1 MIEAGLPIIGALE
14 ALTRDLE
21 EAPSSLAH
29 HLIAE
34 VERGRTL
41 SQGFASWPHS
51 FSPMIIGSIR
61 IGENSGTLSQSL
73 GSLSKELERREKSK
87 QRLIAAL
94 TYPSAL
100 VAVTMGMLAF
110 FIYYMLPRFLP
121 LLIAGDVEIP
131 ALTQWLVNFSN
142 STLLKVLP
150 FVLLGAALSC
160 WKTKRGRH
168 WWEKFIQ
175 TAIKLPLIGDL
186 IASKSYSDACLQ
198 ISLQLEQGVLLDD
211 ALRATSKTAWPP
223 VVADSFA
230 QIRQKLHGGMT
241 LGSGLDAD
249 PYAPKLVTQMIKTGE
264 EIGELAG
271 FFRKT
276 GEVLEQDYERRSEA
290 FFQLLEPAIMLFMG
304 LVVGAVVLAC
314 FLPIYALAT
323 DSL

>member
-1 MIEAGLPIIGALE
+1 MLEAGLPIIGALE
-14 ALTRDLE
+14 ALTRDQE

-29 HLIAE
+29 HLISE
-34 VERGRTL
+34 VERGHTL
-41 SQGFASWPHS
+41 SQSFASWPHS
-51 FSPMIIGSIR
+51 FSPMIVGSIR

-100 VAVTMGMLAF
+100 VAVTLGMLAF
-110 FIYYMLPRFLP
+110 FVYYMLPRFLP
-121 LLIAGDVEIP
+121 LLIAGDIEVP

-142 STLLKVLP
+142 SSILKLLP
-150 FVLLGAALSC
+150 IALLGIALSC

-168 WWEKFIQ
+168 WWEKFVQ
-175 TAIKLPLIGDL
+175 AAIKLPLVGSL

-198 ISLQLEQGVLLDD
+198 ISLQLNQGVLLDD

-230 QIRQKLHGGMT
+230 QIREGLQSGNT
-241 LGSGLDAD
+241 LGSGFDAD
-249 PYAPKLVTQMIKTGE
+249 PYAPSLVTQMINTGE
-264 EIGELAG
+264 EIGELSA
-271 FFRKT
+271 FFQKT
-276 GEVLEQDYERRSEA
+276 GEILEQDYERRSEA

-304 LVVGAVVLAC
+304 LAVGAVVLAC

-323 DSL
+323 DAL